1 MQHLYLYIVAI
12 ASWLALPAWAE
23 EAQQDLGGVE
33 SRTVAANTSPA
44 NEESPAGGKPATVV
58 EDSRTQNYDY
68 SLANKQSAEAEKIKE
83 ASAPKVRQFHEV
95 LDELLAEFGYD
106 VRMKQLNGLKN
117 LAIRRVAVSD
127 TLPLSYGDYVE
138 LLVAERLRENA
149 RIRLINCIP
158 CKTKTSRLVDSKL
171 RITSP
176 LTNVT
181 EMQQA
186 AEQMGIENFMDVVFV
201 YHTTH
206 MVLAFQI
213 FDTSTKELVWARTY
227 NSETI
232 KSRFQKLAVDYS
244 QVAKARQPG
253 EEYKADYRYMFGVGG
268 ASVPN
273 VGGKAGDNSF
283 LALSFRAT
291 ERFNNR
297 HSEFGL
303 LGNYYS
309 AFSSILTDYP
319 SVRDA
324 STPAG
329 SGSTPKVGPQP
340 FKSAFSLYAL
350 YAHNFLGSIE
360 SYNTIRHGITGG
372 VGALMS
378 TGFMAGTMR
387 GGWDTYFG
395 RTFAVSLNGL
405 YVMAS
410 SIKVNGESVRTQGG
424 TGAELVVSYNF

>member
-1 MQHLYLYIVAI
+1 MQRLKFHIVII
-12 ASWLALPAWAE
+12 AAWLALPAWAE
-23 EAQQDLGGVE
+23 EMEQDIGAV
-33 SRTVAANTSPA
+33 R
-44 NEESPAGGKPATVV
+44 PATITD
-58 EDSRTQNYDY
+58 ENRTQNYDY
-68 SLANKQSAEAEKIKE
+68 SLAAKQSAEAEKIKE

-127 TLPLSYGDYVE
+127 TLPMSYSDYIE

-158 CKTKTSRLVDSKL
+158 CKTKTSRLIDSKL

-176 LTNVT
+176 LTNVS

-253 EEYKADYRYMFGVGG
+253 EEYKADYRYMFGIGG

-273 VGGKAGDNSF
+273 VGGMAGDKSF
-283 LALSFRAT
+283 MALSFRAT

-303 LGNYYS
+303 LGNFYT
-309 AFSSILTDYP
+309 AFSSILNDYP
-319 SVRDA
+319 SVQDA
-324 STPAG
+324 NAPADSTPTL
-329 SGSTPKVGPQP
+329 TPGPQP
-340 FKSAFSLYAL
+340 FTSAFALYAL
-350 YAHNFLGSIE
+350 YAHNFLGTIE
-360 SYNTIRHGITGG
+360 SYNTIRHGMTGG
-372 VGALMS
+372 VGALMAS
-378 TGFMAGTMR
+378 GYMAGSMR
-387 GGWDTYFG
+387 AGWDTYFG
-395 RTFAVSLNGL
+395 RTFAVSVNGM

-410 SIKVNGESVRTQGG
+410 SIKVNKKSVRTKGG
-424 TGAELVVSYNF
+424 TGGELVVSYNF